1 MKDYLSPKSLA
12 YTALFRSNILGSP
25 FSYVN
30 DFVEATGNSP
40 APSIRTTTNR
50 YKKKKDTDEVIG
62 NYLMQLPAVKTG
74 VDVVRSGHELV
85 NNDKYTQKDFNQLLQ
100 LLPLQNMIPIM
111 RLRDE
116 IVKNSGLPKRD

>member
-1 MKDYLSPKSLA
+1 M
-12 YTALFRSNILGSP
+12 
-25 FSYVN
+25 N

-85 NNDKYTQKDFNQLLQ
+85 NNDKYTQKISINFYSCCLYR
-100 LLPLQNMIPIM
+100 I
-111 RLRDE
+111 
-116 IVKNSGLPKRD
+116 